1 MWLNISYKNKNR
13 QLVNLDKTLYIQV
26 THSDSEV
33 VLYIGY
39 SAVLIGS
46 ADYIEKQYGRI
57 LVALKNNDPICNIY
71 EEGATQ

>member
-13 QLVNLDKTLYIQV
+13 QLINLDKTLSIQV
-26 THSDSEV
+26 THSDAEV
-33 VLYIGY
+33 ALYIGY
-39 SAVLIGS
+39 PAVLIGS

-71 EEGATQ
+71 EEGVTQ

>member
-26 THSDSEV
+26 THIDSEV

-39 SAVLIGS
+39 SVVLIGS

-71 EEGATQ
+71 EEGVTQ